1 MPKLSARA
9 FMSALPYRIKEK
21 TDEVAY
27 RVYMSDV
34 LITITKNMIKTE
46 SEPKRYWDII
56 NPPPKETRTSDEIKE
71 HMKNKLRKLE
81 EPPQK

>member
-1 MPKLSARA
+1 
-9 FMSALPYRIKEK
+9 MSALPYRIKEK

-56 NPPPKETRTSDEIKE
+56 NPPPEETRTRDEKKDPLKE
-71 HMKNKLRKLE
+71 QLRNRE